1 MARPKKYINK
11 KQFESLCAIQ
21 CTREEICDVLDV
33 TEKTLNR
40 WCKEEYGENFSLVFR
55 QKKSLGKTS
64 LRRNQWKLA
73 EAGNYTMQIWLGK
86 QMLGQSENAIQDQI
100 KLKELQ
106 LKEQEFK
113 MKENILLKELELKI
127 KKLELDEKRT
137 FGDEND
143 NNITIK
149 VVRASDEVNN
159 NEISDD
165 DGM

>member
-1 MARPKKYINK
+1 
-11 KQFESLCAIQ
+11 
-21 CTREEICDVLDV
+21 
-33 TEKTLNR
+33 
-40 WCKEEYGENFSLVFR
+40 
-55 QKKSLGKTS
+55 
-64 LRRNQWKLA
+64 
-73 EAGNYTMQIWLGK
+73 MQIWLGK

-113 MKENILLKELELKI
+113 MKENIMLKELELKI